1 MSIAPD
7 AVGAMPGLGG
17 PGMPDPSG
25 APPMPQDPNSMAA
38 LAAILQGGGAPPGG
52 GMPPG
57 GPPGGGLPPG
67 IDPAA
72 LLGGAP
78 PGGDPAALLGGG
90 GGPTPGGPPGS
101 GDANTD
107 LLTGMDSTD
116 HIRAAIKHLM
126 MAMTESG
133 DDEESHGITKG
144 MAALHGILAGKAKN
158 QKTVAAAGG

>member
-1 MSIAPD
+1 
-7 AVGAMPGLGG
+7 
-17 PGMPDPSG
+17 
-25 APPMPQDPNSMAA
+25 
-38 LAAILQGGGAPPGG
+38 
-52 GMPPG
+52 MPPG